1 MTQLFLVRHGETE
14 WSKSGKHTSVT
25 DLPLTALGEEQ
36 ARKLLGQLEPAD
48 FGLVLS
54 SPRRRA
60 WVTAELA
67 GFTGPYAPQIDEDLV
82 EWSYGDFEGLTS
94 VEIWSLIPDWTIW
107 THPAPG
113 GESAEQVA
121 ARLDRVV
128 ARVRAS
134 GVDQAICFGHGHAL
148 RALTMRWLE
157 FDLARGVQFPLD
169 TSTVSVLG
177 EEKNRPALWKWNAEP

>member
-14 WSKSGKHTSVT
+14 WSKSGQHTSVT

-94 VEIWSLIPDWTIW
+94 AEIRSLIPDWTIW

-113 GESAEQVA
+113 GETAEQVA

-134 GVDQAICFGHGHAL
+134 GVEQAICFGHGHAL

-177 EEKNRPALWKWNAEP
+177 EEKNRPALWKWNAEI

>member
-94 VEIWSLIPDWTIW
+94 AEIRSLVPDWTIW
-107 THPAPG
+107 THLAPG

-121 ARLDRVV
+121 ERLDHVV